1 MFLFILVVRRKKSS
15 HLVVRF
21 EEKVGNPCSRTYIN
35 LTGKVIDDVFL
46 LLGFGRICRS
56 PWTGSRQPQYQDPLR
71 EAQEKSNSGKNK
83 V

>member
-1 MFLFILVVRRKKSS
+1 MIAMNASF
-15 HLVVRF
+15 
-21 EEKVGNPCSRTYIN
+21 KVQFRTYIK
-35 LTGKVIDDVFL
+35 LIGKVIDDVFL

>member
-1 MFLFILVVRRKKSS
+1 MQCIPKSWDIIHSLNAMIAIACMQVLKYILE
-15 HLVVRF
+15 L
-21 EEKVGNPCSRTYIN
+21 I
-35 LTGKVIDDVFL
+35 GKVIDDVFL

>member
-1 MFLFILVVRRKKSS
+1 MHASF
-15 HLVVRF
+15 
-21 EEKVGNPCSRTYIN
+21 KVHSKTYIK
-35 LTGKVIDDVFL
+35 LIGKVIFL

-71 EAQEKSNSGKNK
+71 EAQEKSSSGKNK

>member
-1 MFLFILVVRRKKSS
+1 MHASF
-15 HLVVRF
+15 
-21 EEKVGNPCSRTYIN
+21 KVHSRTYIK
-35 LTGKVIDDVFL
+35 LIGKVIDDVFL